1 MLRKT
6 ILPILALITI
16 LYGSQAMT
24 AQNTT
29 SPYSKYGYGLLRDN
43 ANNAQRQMGYTGY
56 AMNSGKNINMMNP
69 ASYAAVDTLTFLFDM
84 GLDLSFINSSD
95 AGDHRDTQGGG
106 LDYISMLF
114 PVAKNMG
121 VSIGL
126 VPYSSVGYAFG
137 TDIDNGLYTRQGN
150 GGINQLYAGYA
161 IRPVKGLS
169 IGANVSYLFGTTQNV
184 IYAYTNTGSTSAFA
198 QYIDVRDWHIEAGIQ
213 YTLRINADH
222 ALTAGLTYSPGK
234 TLLGHATVTKQDAT
248 SGINELPDTLS
259 HISLR
264 NNFSI
269 PEKWGAGINYCLK
282 DRLQV
287 EADFTYMPWSK
298 AKFAAMDGF
307 EATKFADRYQIGL
320 GASFTPSIRGNY
332 FSRITYRIGA
342 LYNRDYMT
350 VTADKALN
358 HVKEYAL
365 TCGFGLPTMGSK
377 TMINLGFE
385 YRRRQATPNPLL
397 KETYCNIILGINFNE
412 LWFFKNKLR

>member
-6 ILPILALITI
+6 ILPLIALLTLI
-16 LYGSQAMT
+16 YGSQTLT

-43 ANNAQRQMGYTGY
+43 ANIAQRQMGYTGY
-56 AMNSGKNINMMNP
+56 AMTSGREVNMMNP

-84 GLDLSFINSSD
+84 GLDLSFISSSD
-95 AGDHRDTQGGG
+95 ADAKRDEQGGG

-161 IRPVKGLS
+161 IRPFKGFS
-169 IGANVSYLFGTTQNV
+169 IGANISYLFGNTQNV
-184 IYAYTNTGSTSAFA
+184 IYAYTTTGSTSAFA
-198 QYIDVRDWHIEAGIQ
+198 QTIDIRDWNIQAGIQ
-213 YTLRINADH
+213 YTLRINPDH
-222 ALTAGLTYSPGK
+222 ALTAALTYSPGK
-234 TLLGHATVTKQDAT
+234 TLLGHATVTKQDVT
-248 SGINELPDTLS
+248 SGLNELPDTLS

-269 PEKWGAGINYCLK
+269 PDKWGAGLNYRYK

-287 EADFTYMPWSK
+287 EADFTYMPWSN

-307 EATKFADRYQIGL
+307 EATRFADRYQGSI
-320 GASFTPSIRGNY
+320 GASYTHAVRGNY

-350 VTADKALN
+350 VSSGNDLN
-358 HVKEYAL
+358 HVREYAL
-365 TCGFGLPTMGSK
+365 TCGLGLPTMGSK

-385 YRRRQATPNPLL
+385 YRHRQATPNPLL
-397 KETYCNIILGINFNE
+397 KETYCNITLGINFNE
-412 LWFFKNKLR
+412 LWFFKNKIR